1 MGKALVLN
9 GVNFS
14 SVSIEKV
21 TIAEEV
27 PCTAIAID
35 QSSVTLEKVEDTA
48 QLTVT
53 KTPSG
58 TTDEVLWA
66 SSDNAIA
73 SVDTD
78 GVVTIHG
85 IGTVTITATCG
96 EQTDSLTINQTSI
109 RAQYGL
115 KSVSERYTGPI
126 TASGDDKILSI
137 DAISG
142 QYVLG
147 QPYHNDNSLRLLAG
161 SAYDVECVPVPYGAS
176 KIKLATSD
184 GVAVS
189 ISYTYVVDINDLI
202 EYNSAL
208 YPKFLRS
215 QTFVNTAT
223 GYAVE
228 YGEAVVFRPVG
239 TSQHD
244 TLSYIYFE

>member
-9 GVNFS
+9 GVDFS
-14 SVSIEKV
+14 DVAIEKV

-27 PCTAIAID
+27 PCTAITID

-48 QLTVT
+48 QLTAT

-73 SVDTD
+73 SVDEN

-85 IGTVTITATCG
+85 IGTVTITVTCG

-109 RAQYGL
+109 KARYEL
-115 KSVSERYTGPI
+115 KSVSGRYPGAI
-126 TASGDDKILSI
+126 TASGSDKILSV
-137 DAISG
+137 DEISG
-142 QYVLG
+142 QYVIG
-147 QPYHNDNSLRLLAG
+147 QPYHNVNSLRLLSG
-161 SAYDVECVPVPYGAS
+161 SLYDVESVPVPYGAT

-189 ISYTYVVDINDLI
+189 ISYTYVVDTTDLI
-202 EYNSAL
+202 EFNSEL
-208 YPKFLRS
+208 YPKYLRS

-223 GYAVE
+223 GYSVE